1 MLWTM
6 YIGVLIMGVGRT
18 NFDVITRQTVKVHR
32 DRIFSGYGP
41 RNLPSASLPFCRTF
55 INTCVSIKL
64 LILGTCGNQ
73 ERVQF
78 LVEHGAAKIE

>member
-32 DRIFSGYGP
+32 DRILVGMD
-41 RNLPSASLPFCRTF
+41 
-55 INTCVSIKL
+55 
-64 LILGTCGNQ
+64 Q
-73 ERVQF
+73 ELQ
-78 LVEHGAAKIE
+78 E

>member
-18 NFDVITRQTVKVHR
+18 NFDVITRQTIKVHR

-41 RNLPSASLPFCRTF
+41 RS
-55 INTCVSIKL
+55 CVVVVVVVVVA
-64 LILGTCGNQ
+64 C
-73 ERVQF
+73 
-78 LVEHGAAKIE
+78 